1 MIYYGLLPQKES
13 AVERCSDNLKSGYM
27 KPRVIILLIPV
38 LISILPFSGLSGQEK
53 SANYGNIPDE
63 LVAYDKYMKAYKYH
77 FLEPTQF
84 YGAGREKL
92 PPTDLKEVRIGFLGP
107 MEGSVIQPLGKQML
121 QGSMLAIE
129 EANKKGGYKGIL
141 FKLMI
146 HNDAGLWGAAANEV
160 VKMDDEKVWAFL
172 GTIDDNNSHIAI
184 RATLKLEILNMNT
197 GDPDPTFTE
206 TAIPWVVRNIPD
218 DRQSG
223 YVLVARIFKRD
234 KHRRVAVIRANNR
247 YGRVGI
253 LHFNRSA
260 TRVGYPIIIEE
271 RFNDGETDF
280 TAQLERIQKTSPD
293 AIALWGNAKESAL
306 ILKQIRDLGMKQP
319 VYGSDRM
326 VSQEFLSLAGSL
338 AEGVVTTCQYN
349 PDSDDPKLKAF
360 KANYLKR
367 FGMEP
372 DVFAA
377 HAYDGMNMLIEAIQK
392 VGLNRVLIRDVL
404 TDMKTFQ
411 GYQGVT
417 GKVIFDA
424 TWNNIRPVFIAEVTN
439 GKFKF
444 SPSPP
449 LEKSEQIYKKPI
461 SGYSY

>member
-1 MIYYGLLPQKES
+1 
-13 AVERCSDNLKSGYM
+13 M
-27 KPRVIILLIPV
+27 KPRVLLLLILI
-38 LISILPFSGLSGQEK
+38 LISVLPFSLLNGQEK
-53 SANYGNIPDE
+53 TKNYGNIPDE

-77 FLEPTQF
+77 FLEPIQF
-84 YGAGREKL
+84 YGSGREKL
-92 PPTDLKEVRIGFLGP
+92 PPADLKEIRIGFLGP
-107 MEGSVIQPLGKQML
+107 LEGSVILPLGKQML
-121 QGSMLAIE
+121 QGTMLAIE
-129 EANKKGGYKGIL
+129 EANKKGGYKGIPY
-141 FKLMI
+141 KLMI
-146 HNDAGLWGAAANEV
+146 HNDVGLWGAAANEV

-172 GTIDDNNSHIAI
+172 GTIDDNNSHIAL
-184 RATLKLEILNMNT
+184 RATLKLEILNINT

-206 TAIPWVVRNIPD
+206 TNIPWGIRVIPD

-223 YVLVARIFKRD
+223 YVLVDRVFKQD
-234 KHRRVAVIRANNR
+234 KHSRVAVMRANNR

-271 RFNDGETDF
+271 RFSDGETDF
-280 TAQLERIQKTSPD
+280 KEQLERIKKTLPD
-293 AIALWGNAKESAL
+293 AIVLWGNAKESAL

-326 VSQEFLSLAGSL
+326 VNPEFLEIAGPL

-349 PDSDDPKLKAF
+349 PDANDPKLKAF

-367 FGMEP
+367 FGQEP

-377 HAYDGMNMLIEAIQK
+377 HAYDGTNMLIEAIEK

-424 TWNNIRPVFIAEVTN
+424 TWNNIRPIFITEVTN

-444 SPSPP
+444 SPAPP
-449 LEKSEQIYKKPI
+449 LEKSEQIYKRPK
-461 SGYSY
+461 SGDSY